1 MKKYIFCSLVMLITC
16 VTNVFSDGE
25 NVLRVQSLIESGL
38 FKNKMEIS
46 SLAPNL
52 TAEEKSR
59 LIEDNRLNSVFPM
72 YMNGAIGFGIGS
84 FLAKDYIAGS
94 IHCAIDVACDVV
106 TIAMFAI
113 YAKSMFGSFSNGN
126 GLDTVLRSAKIYLYT
141 GIASALVLLVNRI
154 AQVVSVTAH
163 VNKYNATLV
172 KVLAGDS
179 SGNNKV
185 AFSIFPVVEPKQFG
199 IGFNIA
205 LPKKVS

>member
-1 MKKYIFCSLVMLITC
+1 MKKCIFCSLVMLITC

-84 FLAKDYIAGS
+84 F
-94 IHCAIDVACDVV
+94 
-106 TIAMFAI
+106 
-113 YAKSMFGSFSNGN
+113 SNGN
-126 GLDTVLRSAKIYLYT
+126 DLDTVLRSAKIYLYT

-179 SGNNKV
+179 SGNNKM

-205 LPKKVS
+205 LPKKIS